1 MPKEFHSL
9 IPLDA
14 AKSIVL
20 QHLPAARIASVPL
33 SQAAGSILAE
43 KIVSTIDVPGFS
55 RASMDGFAV
64 QAEDTIEAREDRPI
78 SLRLVGRVAMGR
90 LPGVEISS
98 GEAAE
103 VSTGSMIPPG
113 ADAVVMIEH
122 SQATGEKVLVRRPV
136 YASENIQAAGSDIS
150 FGETL
155 LYPGTLLQPREI
167 GVLAA
172 LGCQKVPVRML
183 KVGVAS
189 TGDELAP
196 PGENLAAGKIYDINT
211 YTIAAAVADCGAE
224 ALHYGILPDEKQSM
238 TGALQKMAGEC
249 DLILV
254 SGSTSAGAGD
264 MIYRVLEEM
273 GELIFHGVNLKP
285 GKPTIF
291 GLIEG
296 KPCLGLPGYPTSAL
310 TVFSCLAAPAIRA
323 ALGGSH
329 RGKSAPGRLAGPVRT
344 EGRRQM
350 LAVGLSGDLVYPVDK
365 GSGSITTLAGA
376 DGIIDIPAGVEYLE
390 EGTPVSVELFAER
403 DTDSETLLVAGE
415 NSIILEKLAESRPGC
430 LRLLTAGP
438 IQARIYLEEGVAD
451 LACVWGLD
459 RPWQGTEIIWSAE
472 REMGLHFRDREA
484 LSHLADRPLVGWQRD
499 SSLKSAFETVL
510 KEQSISS
517 PRIVRSAK
525 THRAVAAA
533 VASERADA
541 GYAEKEAA
549 EEAGL
554 GFEFLDRDR
563 IILLAR
569 SDRAED
575 SCIMSLLQA
584 LSEKEAGKSPD
595 AAGNS

>member
-1 MPKEFHSL
+1 
-9 IPLDA
+9 
-14 AKSIVL
+14 
-20 QHLPAARIASVPL
+20 
-33 SQAAGSILAE
+33 
-43 KIVSTIDVPGFS
+43 
-55 RASMDGFAV
+55 
-64 QAEDTIEAREDRPI
+64 
-78 SLRLVGRVAMGR
+78 
-90 LPGVEISS
+90 
-98 GEAAE
+98 
-103 VSTGSMIPPG
+103 
-113 ADAVVMIEH
+113 
-122 SQATGEKVLVRRPV
+122 
-136 YASENIQAAGSDIS
+136 
-150 FGETL
+150 
-155 LYPGTLLQPREI
+155 
-167 GVLAA
+167 
-172 LGCQKVPVRML
+172 
-183 KVGVAS
+183 
-189 TGDELAP
+189 
-196 PGENLAAGKIYDINT
+196 
-211 YTIAAAVADCGAE
+211 
-224 ALHYGILPDEKQSM
+224 
-238 TGALQKMAGEC
+238 
-249 DLILV
+249 
-254 SGSTSAGAGD
+254 
-264 MIYRVLEEM
+264 
-273 GELIFHGVNLKP
+273 
-285 GKPTIF
+285 
-291 GLIEG
+291 
-296 KPCLGLPGYPTSAL
+296 
-310 TVFSCLAAPAIRA
+310 
-323 ALGGSH
+323 
-329 RGKSAPGRLAGPVRT
+329 
-344 EGRRQM
+344 M

-376 DGIIDIPAGVEYLE
+376 DGVVDIPAGVEYLE

-403 DTDSETLLVAGE
+403 ETDSETLIVAGE
-415 NSIILEKLAESRPGC
+415 NSILLDKLAESRPGC
-430 LRLLTAGP
+430 LRLLCAGP

-472 REMGLHFRDREA
+472 REMGLLFRDREA

>member
-9 IPLDA
+9 IHLDE

-20 QHLPAARIASVPL
+20 QHLPAAHTARVPL

-64 QAEDTIEAREDRPI
+64 QAEDTIEAREDRPV
-78 SLRLVGRVAMGR
+78 SLSLVGRVSMGR
-90 LPGVEISS
+90 LPEVEISS

-122 SQATGEKVLVRRPV
+122 SQAAGEKVLVRRPV

-150 FGETL
+150 FGETVL
-155 LYPGTLLQPREI
+155 FPGTLLQPREI

-172 LGCQKVPVRML
+172 LGCQEIPARML

-189 TGDELAP
+189 TGDELIP
-196 PGENLAAGKIYDINT
+196 PGKALAAGQIYDINT

-224 ALHYGILPDEKQSM
+224 ALHYGILPDEKQAM
-238 TGALQKMAGEC
+238 AGALHKMAGEC

-323 ALGGSH
+323 ALGRSH

-390 EGTPVSVELFAER
+390 EGTPVSVELFAEKEP
-403 DTDSETLLVAGE
+403 DSEALIVAGE
-415 NSIILEKLAESRPGC
+415 NSILLEKQAESRPGF
-430 LRLLTAGP
+430 LRLLNAGP

-451 LACVWGLD
+451 LACVWSQD
-459 RPWQGTEIIWSAE
+459 RPWQGAEIIWSGE
-472 REMGLHFRDREA
+472 REMGLLFREQEA
-484 LSHLADRPLVGWQRD
+484 LSHLADRPLVGWKRD
-499 SSLKSAFETVL
+499 SSLKSAFEAVL
-510 KEQSISS
+510 KERGIDS
-517 PRIVRSAK
+517 PRFVRSAK

-533 VASERADA
+533 VASGRADA

-549 EEAGL
+549 AEAGL
-554 GFEFLDRDR
+554 GFEFLARER

-569 SDRAED
+569 SEILED
-575 SCIMSLLQA
+575 SRIMSLLRA
-584 LSEKEAGKSPD
+584 LSEKEAGRSPD

>member
-9 IPLDA
+9 IHLDEA
-14 AKSIVL
+14 RSIVL
-20 QHLPAARIASVPL
+20 QHLPAATVASVPL
-33 SQAAGSILAE
+33 RRAAGSILAE

-64 QAEDTIEAREDRPI
+64 LAEDTIEAREDRPV
-78 SLRLVGRVAMGR
+78 SLRLAGRVHMGR
-90 LPGVEISS
+90 LPEVEISS

-150 FGETL
+150 FGETVL
-155 LYPGTLLQPREI
+155 FPGTLLQPREI

-172 LGCQKVPVRML
+172 LGRQEIPVRML

-189 TGDELAP
+189 TGDELIP
-196 PGENLAAGKIYDINT
+196 PGKALTTGQIYDINT

-224 ALHYGILPDEKQSM
+224 ALPYGILPDEKQAM
-238 TGALQKMAGEC
+238 ARALHKMAGEC

-254 SGSTSAGAGD
+254 SGSTSAGEGD

-323 ALGGSH
+323 ALNRRD

-376 DGIIDIPAGVEYLE
+376 DGIIDIPAGVEFLE

-403 DTDSETLLVAGE
+403 EPDSNTLIVAGE
-415 NSIILEKLAESRPGC
+415 NSVLLERLAESRPGC
-430 LRLLTAGP
+430 LRLLYAGP

-451 LACVWGLD
+451 LACVWDPD

-472 REMGLHFRDREA
+472 REMGLLFRERED

-499 SSLKSAFETVL
+499 SSLKSAFEAVL
-510 KEQSISS
+510 QERGIASS
-517 PRIVRSAK
+517 RIVRSAK

-533 VASERADA
+533 VASGRADA

-554 GFEFLDRDR
+554 GFELLAREK

-569 SDRAED
+569 SERAEE
-575 SCIMSLLQA
+575 SRIMSLLQA
-584 LSEKEAGKSPD
+584 LSEKEA
-595 AAGNS
+595 

>member
-9 IPLDA
+9 IHLDEA
-14 AKSIVL
+14 RSIVL
-20 QHLPAARIASVPL
+20 QHLPAATVASVPL
-33 SQAAGSILAE
+33 SHAAGCILAE

-64 QAEDTIEAREDRPI
+64 LAQDTIETREDRPI
-78 SLRLVGRVAMGR
+78 SLHLVGRVSMGR
-90 LPGVEISS
+90 LPEIEISS

-122 SQATGEKVLVRRPV
+122 SQAQGDIVLVRRPV

-172 LGCQKVPVRML
+172 LGCQEVTVRML

-196 PGENLAAGKIYDINT
+196 PGENLAAGQIYDINT
-211 YTIAAAVADCGAE
+211 YTIAAAVADCGAR
-224 ALHYGILPDEKQSM
+224 ALPYGILPDEMQAM
-238 TGALQKMAGEC
+238 AGALHKMTVEC

-264 MIYRVLEEM
+264 MIYRVMEEM

-323 ALGGSH
+323 ALGRRN

-376 DGIIDIPAGVEYLE
+376 DGIIDIPAGVEFLE

-403 DTDSETLLVAGE
+403 EIDSDTLLVAGE
-415 NSIILEKLAESRPGC
+415 NSVLLEKQAEIRPGC
-430 LRLLTAGP
+430 LRLLYAGP

-472 REMGLHFRDREA
+472 REMSLLFREREA

-499 SSLKSAFETVL
+499 SSLKSAFEAAL
-510 KEQSISS
+510 QERGIAS
-517 PRIVRSAK
+517 PRFVRSAK

-533 VASERADA
+533 VASGRADA

-549 EEAGL
+549 AEAGL
-554 GFEFLDRDR
+554 GFRFLAMDR
-563 IILLAR
+563 IVLLAR
-569 SDRAED
+569 SDRSED
-575 SCIMSLLQA
+575 SRIMSLLQS
-584 LSEKEAGKSPD
+584 LSEKEA
-595 AAGNS
+595 

>member
-20 QHLPAARIASVPL
+20 QHPPAARTTRVPL
-33 SQAAGSILAE
+33 SRAAGCILAE

-64 QAEDTIEAREDRPI
+64 IAQDTIEAREDRPV
-78 SLRLVGRVAMGR
+78 SLSLVGRVSMGR
-90 LPGVEISS
+90 LPEIEISS

-103 VSTGSMIPPG
+103 VSTGSMIPRG

-122 SQATGEKVLVRRPV
+122 SQAQGDIVQVRRPV
-136 YASENIQAAGSDIS
+136 YSSENIQAAGSDIS

-172 LGCQKVPVRML
+172 LGCQEVTVRML

-196 PGENLAAGKIYDINT
+196 PGENLAAGQIYDINT
-211 YTIAAAVADCGAE
+211 YTIAAAVADCGAR
-224 ALHYGILPDEKQSM
+224 ALPYGILPDEKQAM
-238 TGALQKMAGEC
+238 AGALHKMTGEC

-264 MIYRVLEEM
+264 MIYRVMEEM
-273 GELIFHGVNLKP
+273 GELIFHGINLKP

-291 GLIEG
+291 GLIDG

-323 ALGGSH
+323 ALGRSH
-329 RGKSAPGRLAGPVRT
+329 RWRSAAGRLAGPVRT
-344 EGRRQM
+344 EGRRQK

-376 DGIIDIPAGVEYLE
+376 DGIIDIPAGVEFLE

-403 DTDSETLLVAGE
+403 EPDSNTLIVAGE
-415 NSIILEKLAESRPGC
+415 NSVFLERLAESRPGC
-430 LRLLTAGP
+430 LRLLNAGP

-459 RPWQGTEIIWSAE
+459 RPWQGTEIIWSGE
-472 REMGLHFRDREA
+472 MEMGLLFRERED
-484 LSHLADRPLVGWQRD
+484 LSHLADISLAGWQRD
-499 SSLKSAFETVL
+499 SSLKSAFEVAL
-510 KEQSISS
+510 QERGIAS
-517 PRIVRSAK
+517 PRFVRSAK

-533 VASERADA
+533 VASGRADA

-554 GFEFLDRDR
+554 GFEFLARNR
-563 IILLAR
+563 ISLLAR
-569 SDRAED
+569 NESLED
-575 SCIMSLLQA
+575 SRIRSLLQA
-584 LSEKEAGKSPD
+584 LSEKEA
-595 AAGNS
+595 